1 MLSSVATIPRMKFAQ
16 RLDGPFTAIV
26 TNASQNGI
34 SHQTVANSH
43 PPASIVAP
51 HASIFFIETG
61 SMVTMIICAEN
72 ASAEMNHSTT
82 ILVFHFR
89 VSMVFFLRMKMVST
103 GGHCQRQA
111 V

>member
-1 MLSSVATIPRMKFAQ
+1 MLRSVAISPRTRFDQ
-16 RLDGPFTAIV
+16 RLEGPFTVIV

-34 SHQTVANSH
+34 SHQIDANSQ

-72 ASAEMNHSTT
+72 ASAEMIQSTT
-82 ILVFHFR
+82 ILVFHLK
-89 VSMVFFLRMKMVST
+89 VSMICCLLLEPDLN
-103 GGHCQRQA
+103 QR